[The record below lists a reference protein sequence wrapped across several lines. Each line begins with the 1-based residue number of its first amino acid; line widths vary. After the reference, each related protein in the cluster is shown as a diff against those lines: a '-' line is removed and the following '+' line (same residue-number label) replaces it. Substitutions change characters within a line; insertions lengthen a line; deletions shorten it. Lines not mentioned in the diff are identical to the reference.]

1 MFRYFTKTDG
11 LLVVVNND
19 DILGVED
26 VGSHRIVITVVAEF
40 EVIDTIQSI
49 FVSKPNNL
57 NFSEN

>member
-1 MFRYFTKTDG
+1 MFRYFTKIDG
-11 LLVVVNND
+11 FLVVLKNE

-26 VGSHRIVITVVAEF
+26 VGTHRIVTTVICDYD
-40 EVIDTIQSI
+40 VIDTIQSI